1 MSETDKL
8 KVEMYD
14 DVVKEK
20 NKEYIELTCR
30 FRETCNDIKNKDE
43 EIERLKRLLSIEKE
57 YREKFDKDNQ
67 RLYKIINETS
77 EILKFHLSN
86 PSQTINGWH
95 IDIWNSKDIEK
106 LNKMLNIIEVKE
118 ENNG

>member
-30 FRETCNDIKNKDE
+30 FRETCNDIKNKDK
-43 EIERLKRLLSIEKE
+43 EIERLQKIIFSAMHYVDQVLGYHLNSGYEQL
-57 YREKFDKDNQ
+57 DKDC
-67 RLYKIINETS
+67 NELFG
-77 EILKFHLSN
+77 ILK
-86 PSQTINGWH
+86 G
-95 IDIWNSKDIEK
+95 DD
-106 LNKMLNIIEVKE
+106 KE
-118 ENNG
+118 

>member
-30 FRETCNDIKNKDE
+30 FRETCNDIKNKDK
-43 EIERLKRLLSIEKE
+43 EIERLNNIIDKLEKSKEKQKNE
-57 YREKFDKDNQ
+57 Y
-67 RLYKIINETS
+67 
-77 EILKFHLSN
+77 EILILK
-86 PSQTINGWH
+86 I
-95 IDIWNSKDIEK
+95 KRY
-106 LNKMLNIIEVKE
+106 LNCYQYFLETQE
-118 ENNG
+118 ENNKKIANMIHEFETKDSDSND

>member
-1 MSETDKL
+1 MTL
-8 KVEMYD
+8 KEALDSGYCSLED
-14 DVVKEK
+14 D
-20 NKEYIELTCR
+20 IDFDDTPQG
-30 FRETCNDIKNKDE
+30 E
-43 EIERLKRLLSIEKE
+43 EIACLKLEIDRLNRLLSIEKE

-106 LNKMLNIIEVKE
+106 LNKMLNIIEIKE